1 MSEKLNRYLPTGIIM
16 LLIFGLVIGAYY
28 IQEVKT
34 QSVEN
39 SNQISQINKTVTG
52 FIDQWQTRVKIG
64 NSVNN
69 NTQGKIINLTT
80 DLQHTESDILGNLTK
95 HRMVANQTR
104 DLTLNMTSNM
114 LGNQKQIIDLQY
126 KIYHL
131 LQGNQTELMKK

>member
-1 MSEKLNRYLPTGIIM
+1 MSEKLNRYLPTGIVM

-34 QSVEN
+34 QSIEN
-39 SNQISQINKTVTG
+39 SNQISQINKTVSG

-64 NSVNN
+64 NNVNN
-69 NTQGKIINLTT
+69 ATQGKIINLTT

-104 DLTLNMTSNM
+104 DLTINMTANM

-131 LQGNQTELMKK
+131 LQGNQTGLKK